1 MWVVRQL
8 RLLGGTAAAV
18 VVTSVAVALA
28 LAAVASVVFVSG
40 CARGPGQPL
49 VREPSP
55 EIVEGGA
62 VFRYVNTDAKRVF
75 LVGDF
80 NNWSPNSDPMKDLN
94 GDGHWSLF
102 YPLGP
107 GAYQYKFVVDGRWI
121 PDPRNRD
128 SAPDGFDDINSVVVI
143 PEVMPGS

>member
-1 MWVVRQL
+1 MKLSRAL
-8 RLLGGTAAAV
+8 KPLAAFAW
-18 VVTSVAVALA
+18 VALA
-28 LAAVASVVFVSG
+28 AGTFGCSG
-40 CARGPGQPL
+40 GERQAL
-49 VREPSP
+49 EREASP

-62 VFRYVNTDAKRVF
+62 VFRYVNTDAKKVF

-80 NNWSPNSDPMKDLN
+80 NNWTPNSDPMKDLN

-107 GAYQYKFVVDGRWI
+107 GTYQYKFIVDGRWI

-128 SAPDGFDDINSVVVI
+128 SEPDGFDGINSVVKI
-143 PEVMPGS
+143 PEDSPGG